1 MNKAFFLDRDGVIN
15 EEVDYLHQPE
25 KVVILPGVIEA
36 LRTLRANGFLAVV
49 VTNQSG
55 VARGMYGESDIHA
68 VHDRIRE
75 LLAAEA
81 VSVDGFYH
89 CPHHPK
95 FGAPCDCRK
104 PRPGMLQA
112 ACRDF
117 DIDPACSA
125 MVGDRLSDIEAGRA
139 AGCRACYL
147 VKTGYGLETIR
158 RENISGVE
166 VAEDLPDAVARFLKL
181 ERTLS

>member
-1 MNKAFFLDRDGVIN
+1 MNKAFFLDRDGVVN
-15 EEVDYLHQPE
+15 EEVDYLYQPE
-25 KVVILPGVIEA
+25 KVVILPGVAAA
-36 LRTLRANGFLAVV
+36 LRLLREHGFLTVV

-55 VARGMYGESDIHA
+55 VARGMYGEADIHA

-75 LLAAEA
+75 LLAAEGA
-81 VSVDGFYH
+81 AIDGFYH

-95 FGAPCDCRK
+95 FDAPCDCRK
-104 PRPGMLQA
+104 PRPGMLLV

-117 DIDPACSA
+117 DIDPAHSA
-125 MVGDRLSDIEAGRA
+125 MVGDRLSDIEAGRT

-147 VKTGYGLETIR
+147 VKTGYGIETIR
-158 RENISGVE
+158 RENITGID
-166 VAEDLPDAVARFLKL
+166 VAEDLSDAAARFLKL